1 MKKKQNYVFPIKS
14 IAKINF
20 LFLILT
26 SILALPKFINN
37 SIPFNGYNF
46 NDFFTLPL
54 AFYLLLCFI
63 KEKEEE
69 YNYLENETKLS
80 SWLPFICSILLQLA
94 FYYIQYFDSI
104 TKGFTPQ
111 HTYAQNCHI
120 LHLTIL
126 LYFFIA
132 VCAYFLIFFKFIEIK
147 NKESKINNPIY
158 SFKDTLIFV
167 LLYIY
172 IIIWSYTNFIKNAL
186 DSEGIVIITLAIFV
200 FVHVLVLVQTN
211 KVNGFK
217 GKHLKNANIGIIALS
232 LFLYAG
238 FQIVIHYD
246 FFKKYLSYIICSFI
260 LLMIFILILLAFSK
274 TNETTNI
281 EN

>member
-1 MKKKQNYVFPIKS
+1 MKNIVFISTIIATNILSFISSLILEPSFTLKILNVCILIICQWTVYMSDEKKQNYVFPIKS

-167 LLYIY
+167 LLYIDRK
-172 IIIWSYTNFIKNAL
+172 S
-186 DSEGIVIITLAIFV
+186 VV
-200 FVHVLVLVQTN
+200 
-211 KVNGFK
+211 
-217 GKHLKNANIGIIALS
+217 
-232 LFLYAG
+232 
-238 FQIVIHYD
+238 
-246 FFKKYLSYIICSFI
+246 
-260 LLMIFILILLAFSK
+260 
-274 TNETTNI
+274 
-281 EN
+281 